1 MKAFVKRFSDLVLS
15 NNKYIFLFALEGM
28 FLQFMMS
35 INGNSQN
42 LYATALG
49 ASDSQ
54 IGMIHIAYTVVTMI
68 LLLPIGI
75 IANRIGSKKLLILV
89 AALAAI
95 MYIGLGSVPM
105 LGKYS
110 LLFFFV
116 FLGLGSG
123 LVNTYNSQWQ
133 SFFGGIVSTDKR
145 NDVYATRNK
154 LMTVLGILIPIAMG
168 YLLGVSDNNEGK
180 IIAFRCFYYAGAL
193 FLILLIII
201 LLRFEDPSA
210 KEEKKEKKSTFAIS
224 DLKEAFFQI
233 IHDKNLKNFFI
244 TMLVFYMAWQLD
256 WSMWYISEVQY
267 CGFTS
272 SSLSYYNAFI
282 SVIQFIGISM
292 WVKIN
297 RRKGVIFSMFISV
310 FGIAAGSVG
319 VIFSLLV
326 PTNYRILV
334 FTLIAVIS
342 TLLQAGMSL
351 AMVQL
356 ILDNTPEKNRSVI
369 ISIYTMLT
377 TLSNCI
383 MPYLGVQL
391 YTALGANERA
401 LMIYYVFVLSIR
413 AIPAY
418 LFYRRYRA
426 SKVQ

>member
-1 MKAFVKRFSDLVLS
+1 MKALFNRISTFIS
-15 NNKYIFLFALEGM
+15 NDKYIFLFALEGM

-49 ASDSQ
+49 ATDSQ

-68 LLLPIGI
+68 FLLPVGV

-89 AALAAI
+89 TGLAAL

-105 LGKYS
+105 FGNFS

-123 LVNTYNSQWQ
+123 LVSTYNSQWQ
-133 SFFGGIVSTDKR
+133 SFFGDIVATEHR
-145 NDVYATRNK
+145 NNVYATRNK
-154 LMTVLGILIPIAMG
+154 LMMAFGILIPIAMG
-168 YLLGVSDNNEGK
+168 YILGLSEDNEAK
-180 IIAFRCFYYAGAL
+180 IVAFRCLYYAGAV
-193 FLILLIII
+193 FLILLIFI
-201 LLRFEDPSA
+201 LLKFEDP
-210 KEEKKEKKSTFAIS
+210 EIHENNDKKKLFAIS
-224 DLKEAFFQI
+224 DLKEAFIQI
-233 IHDKNLKNFFI
+233 REDKNLKSFI
-244 TMLVFYMAWQLD
+244 LTMVVFYMAWQID

-282 SVIQFIGISM
+282 TVIQLIGISV

-297 RRKGVIFSMFISV
+297 RKKGVAFSMFVSV

-319 VIFSLLV
+319 VIFSLMV
-326 PTNYRILV
+326 PMGYRIPI
-334 FTLIAVIS
+334 FTFVAVIA
-342 TLLQAGMSL
+342 TLLQAGMNL
-351 AMVQL
+351 AIVQL
-356 ILDNTPEKNRSVI
+356 LLDNIPEKNRSVI

-383 MPYLGVQL
+383 MPFLGVQL
-391 YTALGANERA
+391 YTLLGANEKA
-401 LMIYYVFVLSIR
+401 LLIYYVFVLSIR
-413 AIPAY
+413 SVPAV
-418 LFYRRYRA
+418 LFYKRYKA
-426 SKVQ
+426 SKVK